1 VVKARLQLVIP
12 LKIYDVVQTDIS
24 EYILHRGSDKV
35 FVTHISV
42 IDVINKNVRAQHTD
56 KSNIYNDNRLK
67 CVSNAESVNYGWLVG
82 WCLTALS
89 AQKRLYHA
97 IGESS
102 VLRQL

>member
-1 VVKARLQLVIP
+1 MVKARLQLVIP

-67 CVSNAESVNYGWLVG
+67 CVSNAESVNYGWLVFNG
-82 WCLTALS
+82 TFS
-89 AQKRLYHA
+89 TKRLYHA